1 MTGGWGSVSESS
13 GTSPENGPTRPA
25 KGRLIEKKSNKALGG
40 RKWPDLRKAERRQKK
55 MYRRGGTFLGKGGP
69 GA

>member
-25 KGRLIEKKSNKALGG
+25 QGRLIEKKSNKAL
-40 RKWPDLRKAERRQKK
+40 RILYVYLSLAKLTSLSK
-55 MYRRGGTFLGKGGP
+55 L
-69 GA
+69 